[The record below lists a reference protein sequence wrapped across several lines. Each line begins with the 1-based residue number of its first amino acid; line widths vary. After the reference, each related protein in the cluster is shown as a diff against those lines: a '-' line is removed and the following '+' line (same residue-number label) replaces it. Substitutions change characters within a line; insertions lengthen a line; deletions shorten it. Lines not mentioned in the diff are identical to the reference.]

1 MWRSTN
7 WERKGWMTASRFV
20 LILRN
25 SERNNQI
32 TPQFKIIAP
41 QLLSHG
47 HPPSSQIGLIST
59 QSFFKIFSQTF
70 GNALYFI
77 FFLMIINHFFQITS
91 DVFSFLPTNVFSIF
105 CFLLECW
112 TFRGRRPPVA
122 QCRKSSSWCLDQPS
136 IRGRA
141 LSFANFNSVEDHRDQ
156 LN

>member
-70 GNALYFI
+70 GNALYLI
-77 FFLMIINHFFQITS
+77 FFLMIINHFFSNYIWCFLISS
-91 DVFSFLPTNVFSIF
+91 DKCLLNILLPTRMLNISWQAATSCTMSQVIELMFRPTEYQRESPFF
-105 CFLLECW
+105 CKL
-112 TFRGRRPPVA
+112 
-122 QCRKSSSWCLDQPS
+122 
-136 IRGRA
+136 
-141 LSFANFNSVEDHRDQ
+141 
-156 LN
+156 